1 LLEACRNG
9 ALAAIKGDSPLGAI
23 DQAIVIANRGE
34 GAAPTEIL
42 RSSCKYVLLC
52 DAQIYK
58 IMNENGIQNLLSS
71 LPGDDPQ
78 LLETHISW
86 VLLAGDYAWKIK
98 RPVNFGFVNFSSLE
112 KRRFYCEEELRLNS
126 RLAPDMYLDVM
137 PVYGSPDDPQLGG
150 DGEPLDYAVKMRRF
164 DQSDLLSNRLERLT
178 PELMDELARIVA
190 AFHQQIHV
198 CGGDCEYGTTESV
211 LAPMLDNF
219 SSIREQG
226 PSPETISRLQQL
238 EAWTRSRAET
248 LASLLDSRKH
258 NGFIRECHGDMHLG
272 NVTLVHGRPVIF
284 DGIEFN
290 PGLRWI
296 DTMNE
301 VSFLLMDL
309 REKRLP
315 ELAWHF
321 LNRYL
326 QETGDYAALALSGF
340 YQVYRAMVR
349 AKVAALG
356 GNQQVEFA
364 AYLQQA
370 QTSTGDPAPR
380 LIITHGLSGSGKSY
394 TASRVADQS
403 GAVHIRSDVERKRL
417 GGLTALSRTD
427 SATDSG
433 IYTRDKTAQT
443 YRHLLQLAQQVLQD
457 GYSVI
462 VDATFLLHQQRQ
474 MFRELADQLSI
485 SFVILD
491 MQTPESLLRQRIRL
505 RRRQDNDPSEADEKV
520 LQLQLENREP
530 LTRQEIGFVI
540 PVTPGGEIDIR

>member
-1 LLEACRNG
+1 MHQN
-9 ALAAIKGDSPLGAI
+9 
-23 DQAIVIANRGE
+23 VIQ
-34 GAAPTEIL
+34 
-42 RSSCKYVLLC
+42 K
-52 DAQIYK
+52 
-58 IMNENGIQNLLSS
+58 LLSS
-71 LPGDDPQ
+71 LAGDDPQ

-98 RPVNFGFVNFSSLE
+98 KPVNFGFVDFSNLE

-126 RLAPDMYLDVM
+126 RLAPDIYLEVV
-137 PVYGSPDDPQLGG
+137 PVCGSIDAPRLSG
-150 DGEPLDYAVKMRRF
+150 DGEILDYAVKMRRF
-164 DQSDLLSNRLERLT
+164 HQSDLLSNRLAYLT
-178 PELMDELARIVA
+178 PELMDELAQAVA
-190 AFHQQIHV
+190 AFHQQIQG
-198 CGGDCEYGTTESV
+198 CGDDCEYGSAESV

-219 SSIREQG
+219 STIRKLGQ
-226 PSPETISRLQQL
+226 SPEIIRQLERL
-238 EAWTRSRAET
+238 EAWTRARAET
-248 LASLLDSRKH
+248 LAPLLDTRKR

-272 NVTLVHGRPVIF
+272 NITLVHARPVIF

-309 REKRLP
+309 REKQLP

-326 QETGDYAALALSGF
+326 QETGDYAALALCDF

-349 AKVAALG
+349 AKVAALSG
-356 GNQQVEFA
+356 DQRAEFA

-370 QTSTGDPAPR
+370 QASTANPQPK
-380 LIITHGLSGSGKSY
+380 LTITYGLSGSGKSY
-394 TASRVADQS
+394 TASRLADQS

-417 GGLTALSRTD
+417 AGLSALSRTD
-427 SATDSG
+427 SAPDAG

-443 YRHLLQLAQQVLQD
+443 YQHLLQLAQEVLQD

-462 VDATFLLHQQRQ
+462 VDATFLHYRQRQ
-474 MFRELADQLSI
+474 MFRALADRLSI
-485 SFVILD
+485 SFRILD
-491 MQTPESLLRQRIRL
+491 LQTPEALLRQRIRQ
-505 RRRQDNDPSEADEKV
+505 RQQQANDPSEADERV

-530 LTRQEIGFVI
+530 LTSQETGYAI
-540 PVTPGGEIDIR
+540 PVTPDGHFHQD